1 VYIQR
6 SITPTIYDLLRD
18 FKIVSIN
25 GPRQS
30 GKTTLVKEI
39 ADKLGMAYY
48 TFDDDATKIAAKS
61 DPVNFIKRLSL
72 SPCVIDEIQMVL
84 EVVGAMKRI
93 VDERDQNGMFLLTG
107 SADLFKISTIKESLA
122 GRMVSVSLYPLSF
135 FEINAN
141 SANMVDMLF
150 ENALVSY
157 RYDAIEYQRIV
168 ENILSGGY
176 PPILGKSEKSRDM
189 WFESYIE
196 ARIEKDLSLIK
207 RVSKENKSEIAKLL
221 RILAANTSNLLR
233 YRSLAKHLSIKDI
246 TVKSDIEILE
256 ALFLIR
262 RINPYFTNKG
272 KREIKAPKVAFI
284 DTGLASHL
292 IDADADALILSQR
305 ETLGNLVENFVY
317 SELLKQTTYAQKSVK
332 IYHYR
337 DADYKVDQV
346 LERKDGKIVAIEVK
360 SGTNIKEE
368 QLKSLIRLAQNAG
381 GNFLHGFVFYGGDKI
396 LPISKGDYTF
406 WLIPLAVLF

>member
-1 VYIQR
+1 MYIQR

-39 ADKLGMAYY
+39 ANKLGMAYY
-48 TFDDDATKIAAKS
+48 TFDDDATKIAAES

-72 SPCVIDEIQMVL
+72 SPCVIDEIQMVP
-84 EVVGAMKRI
+84 EVVGTMKRV

-135 FEINAN
+135 FEINDN
-141 SANMVDMLF
+141 RANMVDMLF

-305 ETLGNLVENFVY
+305 ETLDNLVENFVY

-368 QLKSLIRLAQNAG
+368 QLKGLIRLAQNAG

-396 LPISKGDYTF
+396 LPISKGGYTF